1 MDTRDF
7 LHPTALSLTRRRS
20 LVGLDGRDLRR
31 GRERGEQVRLLRGVY
46 VPADV
51 WEAADDDEHYLM
63 RIQAA
68 VLTRRSQPVLSH
80 HSAARVWGLPILGR
94 WPAEVHFLLP
104 AGAKRRTHARVVW
117 HYDTF
122 RDDEV
127 VELDGYLVTSR
138 LRTMVD
144 LARTTPFASAVATLD
159 AGLRAPYLLPD
170 GGRSETIA
178 KEELQEAVARRGSA
192 RGCRAARVAAD
203 FADGESGSTGESVS
217 RANIHLSGM
226 PAPLLQVVYPI
237 PGGGEDRVD
246 FTWEARHH
254 IRQVTL
260 LGEFD
265 GKVKYTRDQYLAG
278 RTIED
283 VVWIEKVREDR
294 LRAPNRGMARWLW
307 AVAVSPTRLR
317 TLLIA
322 AGLRPER

>member
-7 LHPTALSLTRRRS
+7 LHPTAFTLTRDRR

-31 GRERGEQVRLLRGVY
+31 GRDKGEQVRIMRGVY
-46 VPADV
+46 LPTEA
-51 WEAADDDEHYLM
+51 WRAADDDAHYLM

-80 HSAARVWGLPILGR
+80 QSAARVWGLPIVGR
-94 WPAEVHFLLP
+94 WPAAVHFLLP
-104 AGAKRRTHARVVW
+104 DVAKRKTRAAVVW
-117 HYDTF
+117 HYANL

-127 VELDGYLVTSR
+127 VELGGFLVTSR

-144 LARTTPFASAVATLD
+144 LARTIPFPDAVAILD
-159 AGLRAPYLLPD
+159 AGLRHPFLLPD
-170 GGRSETIA
+170 GRRDTSIA
-178 KEELQEAVARRGSA
+178 KQELQEAVARLGPV

-203 FADGESGSTGESVS
+203 FADGLSGSTGESVS
-217 RANIHLSGM
+217 RANIHLGGM
-226 PAPLLQVVYPI
+226 PAPLLQVSYPI
-237 PGGGEDRVD
+237 PGGGEDQVD

-254 IRQVTL
+254 IRRMPL

-265 GKVKYTRDQYLAG
+265 GKIKYTRDEYLVG

-307 AVAVSPTRLR
+307 AVAVSPARLR